1 MNEQTLS
8 CEVDGSVAR
17 LIRLQALRHVTGG
30 WKTLLVFI
38 VAQFVASIPL
48 PSSPHHACSLLP
60 FVCPASY
67 PSTTLFCQ
75 QLFTVL
81 NHDPQAILIVHC
93 VESRPTAIL
102 IVHCALNHDPQA
114 ILIVHCALNHDPQAI
129 LIVHCALNHDPK
141 AILCQCCSL
150 CEKITASKN

>member
-1 MNEQTLS
+1 MQVTGVKNKRTNERTLS

-114 ILIVHCALNHDPQAI
+114 ILIVHCVESRPTGYSH
-129 LIVHCALNHDPK
+129 
-141 AILCQCCSL
+141 CSL
-150 CEKITASKN
+150 CVES